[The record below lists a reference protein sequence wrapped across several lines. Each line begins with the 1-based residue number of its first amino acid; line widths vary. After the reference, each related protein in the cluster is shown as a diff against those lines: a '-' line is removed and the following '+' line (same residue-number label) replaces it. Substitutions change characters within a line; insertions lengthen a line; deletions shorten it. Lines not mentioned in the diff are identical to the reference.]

1 MNTPRVV
8 IFANGDVPEYGR
20 AARLLDAHDVIVC
33 ADGGT
38 RHAVALGLS
47 PQVIIGDM
55 DSIPESGRPGLGS
68 GDTRIIQHPRD
79 KDETDL
85 ELALA
90 HSLSYK
96 PHEILV
102 VGALGGRLDQ
112 TLGNLALLA
121 GRSFQGIDV
130 RLDDGTEAA
139 FFCSSRREVQ
149 GAQGDLVSL
158 LPWGGDADG
167 VTTRGLRWPL
177 HAETLYSNRTR
188 GLSNELVAESAEVTL
203 ESGLL
208 LVVHRRLT

>member
-1 MNTPRVV
+1 M
-8 IFANGDVPEYGR
+8 
-20 AARLLDAHDVIVC
+20 
-33 ADGGT
+33 
-38 RHAVALGLS
+38 
-47 PQVIIGDM
+47 
-55 DSIPESGRPGLGS
+55 
-68 GDTRIIQHPRD
+68 
-79 KDETDL
+79 
-85 ELALA
+85 
-90 HSLSYK
+90 
-96 PHEILV
+96 EIS
-102 VGALGGRLDQ
+102 RC
-112 TLGNLALLA
+112 
-121 GRSFQGIDV
+121 F
-130 RLDDGTEAA
+130 DDGTEAA